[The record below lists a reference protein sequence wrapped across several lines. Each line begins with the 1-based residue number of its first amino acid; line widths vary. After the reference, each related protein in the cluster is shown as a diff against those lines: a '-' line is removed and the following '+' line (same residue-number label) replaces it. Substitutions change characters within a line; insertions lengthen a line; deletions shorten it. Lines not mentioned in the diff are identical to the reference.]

1 MALDWV
7 QGCVAR
13 ICLGVC
19 SVECCPVH
27 CVLPAIASSESVSKV
42 RTCVEGIVFGRLS
55 WAMHY
60 LSALSQLLV
69 AGSCMFA
76 VHIMQGSRA
85 GVWVLDPQ

>member
-42 RTCVEGIVFGRLS
+42 HVLRGLSLGAYRGQCTTCRRCPSCLWQAHVCLRSILCKGVEQAFG
-55 WAMHY
+55 
-60 LSALSQLLV
+60 
-69 AGSCMFA
+69 F
-76 VHIMQGSRA
+76 
-85 GVWVLDPQ
+85 